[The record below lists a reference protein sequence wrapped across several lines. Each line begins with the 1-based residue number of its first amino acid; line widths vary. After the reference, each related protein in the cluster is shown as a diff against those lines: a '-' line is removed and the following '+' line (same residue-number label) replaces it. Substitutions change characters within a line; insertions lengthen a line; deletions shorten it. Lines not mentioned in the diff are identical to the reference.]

1 VIGFLTVPA
10 RINFS
15 SNSAFYIEM
24 TQHGPSSVV
33 SPFRYRLLVPFL
45 ARLLPL
51 PADRALLAISHVSL
65 VGCLFLAM
73 LISRRVGL
81 SIPACVF
88 GATAMFCSRASVYNY
103 VNPYMTDGV
112 ALLAIFVMG
121 YSYLGEQDAAF
132 GVAALVG
139 LMSHEITVLLIPA
152 VLFSRRWKRGVVICA
167 ASAFVLLLTRFWLG
181 TGYAGNL
188 KKEFLFASVHL
199 SHPLEWLEA
208 VVLSWYLL
216 WPLFVMG
223 ITMLPA
229 KGFPLLVCSGLLTVG
244 AVFLS
249 SFVLDTERTYS
260 ILAPLMAI
268 GAANVF
274 EILWE
279 DHRAKAIGLL
289 TVVLA
294 QIAAAEAYR
303 TGHRNLPLLA
313 LCSVPAIICIA
324 YTFMICRRRVREGLR
339 MHASAIR
346 QFAMAFATD

>member
-1 VIGFLTVPA
+1 
-10 RINFS
+10 
-15 SNSAFYIEM
+15 
-24 TQHGPSSVV
+24 
-33 SPFRYRLLVPFL
+33 
-45 ARLLPL
+45 
-51 PADRALLAISHVSL
+51 
-65 VGCLFLAM
+65 
-73 LISRRVGL
+73 
-81 SIPACVF
+81 
-88 GATAMFCSRASVYNY
+88 
-103 VNPYMTDGV
+103 
-112 ALLAIFVMG
+112 
-121 YSYLGEQDAAF
+121 
-132 GVAALVG
+132 
-139 LMSHEITVLLIPA
+139 
-152 VLFSRRWKRGVVICA
+152 
-167 ASAFVLLLTRFWLG
+167 LG

-294 QIAAAEAYR
+294 QIAAGGGIPNWAQEPSP
-303 TGHRNLPLLA
+303 TGPLFRSSNHLHRIHIYDLSSPG
-313 LCSVPAIICIA
+313 
-324 YTFMICRRRVREGLR
+324 T
-339 MHASAIR
+339 
-346 QFAMAFATD
+346 

>member
-1 VIGFLTVPA
+1 
-10 RINFS
+10 
-15 SNSAFYIEM
+15 M
-24 TQHGPSSVV
+24 
-33 SPFRYRLLVPFL
+33 
-45 ARLLPL
+45 
-51 PADRALLAISHVSL
+51 
-65 VGCLFLAM
+65 
-73 LISRRVGL
+73 
-81 SIPACVF
+81 
-88 GATAMFCSRASVYNY
+88 
-103 VNPYMTDGV
+103 
-112 ALLAIFVMG
+112 
-121 YSYLGEQDAAF
+121 
-132 GVAALVG
+132 
-139 LMSHEITVLLIPA
+139 
-152 VLFSRRWKRGVVICA
+152 
-167 ASAFVLLLTRFWLG
+167 
-181 TGYAGNL
+181 
-188 KKEFLFASVHL
+188 
-199 SHPLEWLEA
+199 
-208 VVLSWYLL
+208 LSWYLL